1 MEDIFKRFPTR
12 EAFDTYWKENY
23 VPVSYEDVK
32 AEYEKFVTSV
42 EKHIFISDYEETGN
56 ISRDTFLENLSE
68 DAYFLFQ
75 DTLTEVFYD
84 KNPEVYELA
93 FALYEEAQMSG
104 QPEKDVA
111 DSFHQEYNRLYME
124 FMLNMFD
131 TFFK

>member
-1 MEDIFKRFPTR
+1 MEDIFERFPTR
-12 EAFDTYWKENY
+12 EAFDTYWKETY
-23 VPVSYEDVK
+23 VPVTYEDVRE
-32 AEYEKFVTSV
+32 EYEKFVASV

-124 FMLNMFD
+124 FMQNMFD

>member
-1 MEDIFKRFPTR
+1 MEDIFERFPTR
-12 EAFDTYWKENY
+12 EAFDIYWKENY
-23 VPVSYEDVK
+23 VPVTYEDVRE
-32 AEYEKFVTSV
+32 EYEKFVASV

-75 DTLTEVFYD
+75 DTLTETFYD